1 MKKVVAFAIICSI
14 LVSCKQKSDYI
25 KVTHDPLMFSRTVYE
40 LNNVVM
46 GNNFSP
52 IVASRNY
59 LYAAVAAYE
68 VIAGGYPKQYTS
80 LAGQLHGLTV
90 VPNPDTSKKIDYA
103 FGALLAYCVL

>member
-1 MKKVVAFAIICSI
+1 MKNIVAFAIICSI
-14 LVSCKQKSDYI
+14 LVSCKQKGDYT

-68 VIAGGYPKQYTS
+68 VIAGGYPNPYNS
-80 LAGQLHGLTV
+80 LA
-90 VPNPDTSKKIDYA
+90 
-103 FGALLAYCVL
+103 